1 MLSGKVALVTGG
13 ARGIGAAIVRR
24 LADDGARTIVL
35 DRQRTPFVAD
45 VGAAFIECDLT
56 SDTSISRGLAEARD
70 VSILIQSAG
79 IGESAPFAETTDDVW
94 DRAMALNVTAAF
106 RVARAL
112 VPAMVAAKWGRVVHV
127 ASIAG
132 LIGQPYVTAYC
143 ASKHALIG
151 LTRAMAAELAST
163 GVTVNAVCP
172 GFVDTEMTKTTI
184 ANIVAKTKRTPD
196 EARRNLED
204 MNPQHRLVH
213 PDEIADTVAMLCGD
227 GARGINGQAIAID
240 GGQVT
245 LTAKPRSK
253 ST

>member
-1 MLSGKVALVTGG
+1 MVSGKIALVTGG

-24 LADDGARTIVL
+24 LVGDGVRTIVL
-35 DRQRTPFVAD
+35 DRQRTAFVSE
-45 VGAAFIECDLT
+45 VGATFIECDLT
-56 SDTSISRGLAEARD
+56 NGASVSRALAEARD
-70 VSILIQSAG
+70 VSILVQSAG
-79 IGESAPFAETTDDVW
+79 IGESAPFTQTTDEIW

-112 VPAMVAAKWGRVVHV
+112 VPPMVASKWGRVIHV

-132 LIGQPYVTAYC
+132 LVGQPYVTAYC

-151 LTRAMAAELAST
+151 LTRAMAAELATT

-196 EARRNLED
+196 EARRSLED
-204 MNPQHRLVH
+204 MNPQHRLVQ
-213 PDEIADTVAMLCGD
+213 PEEIANIVAMLCGEE
-227 GARGINGQAIAID
+227 ARGINGQAIAID

-253 ST
+253 